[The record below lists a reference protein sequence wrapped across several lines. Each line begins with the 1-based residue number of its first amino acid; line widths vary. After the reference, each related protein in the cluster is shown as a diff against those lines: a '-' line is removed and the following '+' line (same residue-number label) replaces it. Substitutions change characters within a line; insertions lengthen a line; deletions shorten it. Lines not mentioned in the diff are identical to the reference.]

1 MRGDHQNTIHF
12 MGGSVE
18 YHGVGTK
25 ILRTPQEKKIMT
37 VPLEKT
43 LVTRG
48 GRNSLLVAGSRTDY
62 KGVSKKGFC
71 CEALK

>member
-1 MRGDHQNTIHF
+1 
-12 MGGSVE
+12 MGGSGE
-18 YHGVGTK
+18 YHGVETK
-25 ILRTPQEKKIMT
+25 ILRTLQAKKRIMT

-48 GRNSLLVAGSRTDY
+48 GRNSLLVTGSRNDY